1 MDAACRRS
9 LTDTVAFAPAY
20 PRAAAEAAAKE
31 AIVLRAWAARGGS
44 GGGGDNKGPG
54 AAMTMAATL
63 ARLTQAL
70 EGSLEAAAE
79 EMARGQV
86 CPGMAAVTGPVPR
99 RARPYYAAWGGAL
112 PGGVDGEDWEEEER
126 EGENGGEG
134 GWQGEEE
141 VEPATSVEAAAV
153 ELELCLEYGMLCR
166 AAGRKQD
173 FLSVAMSLVEL
184 AVFQSKSEF
193 KRSRK
198 KRACVCFLNDVVWW
212 CLVGWMD
219 WWKTQNRFPSHL
231 TPSPPS
237 KPIKSHATTTNRPP
251 RAQRGHHGRRRG
263 GGGGRGHG
271 RRGWGR
277 WRRRWR
283 LRLCL
288 CRCGGEGRGP
298 GGGFGGD
305 GAEGARDCG
314 ARVGADP
321 PAAGAGEPCQGC
333 VVVL

>member
-9 LTDTVAFAPAY
+9 LTDTAAFAPAY

-31 AIVLRAWAARGGS
+31 AIVLRAWAARGG
-44 GGGGDNKGPG
+44 GEDDNNKGPA
-54 AAMTMAATL
+54 AAMALAATL

-70 EGSLEAAAE
+70 EGSMEAAAG

-112 PGGVDGEDWEEEER
+112 PGRVDGEDWEEEEGA
-126 EGENGGEG
+126 GEDGGEG

-198 KRACVCFLNDVVWW
+198 KRAWACFFHWCGVW
-212 CLVGWMD
+212 L
-219 WWKTQNRFPSHL
+219 
-231 TPSPPS
+231 
-237 KPIKSHATTTNRPP
+237 
-251 RAQRGHHGRRRG
+251 G
-263 GGGGRGHG
+263 GSVGGRTN
-271 RRGWGR
+271 
-277 WRRRWR
+277 
-283 LRLCL
+283 
-288 CRCGGEGRGP
+288 
-298 GGGFGGD
+298 
-305 GAEGARDCG
+305 
-314 ARVGADP
+314 
-321 PAAGAGEPCQGC
+321 
-333 VVVL
+333 